1 MKLKRLFTAILSAAL
16 TLSLCAMPA
25 MAEDGSTTTGAGTT
39 TGTTGAPVWGTA
51 TTGTLT
57 IRKYEQTSEQ
67 ANANNRGTPLN
78 DVEFTVYKLADIEQ
92 ENGKLVYKP
101 VTELDG
107 TLTDADFNAATT
119 TGGAIDSR
127 ALYTTIH
134 DKLTTKGFNLDTLT
148 HKKSQTTGK
157 DASLGAGTVK
167 FTDLELGIY
176 MVAETKA
183 PSQILNKSA
192 NFIVSIPMTEKHADG
207 TYTWNY
213 DVVAEPKNAPTYG
226 GVTLVKT
233 GRVAGDTAGTG
244 ISGVLFRLDI
254 QNSGAWEPVDLDKVS
269 IAKGTKVQTTT
280 TTSIKNKGQIKTE
293 DGGYINIATG
303 LAPATYRFVELE
315 AVDGYIAN
323 TMKATVFEVYN
334 NAGTLM
340 VKMGEDTNVTS
351 INITNERPDLEK
363 NIVKRNGATSTTHDA
378 DYGIGDKV
386 QYTLT
391 VKVPDTIASLNVFK
405 ITDEVQAAELYYNKD
420 FVLTYEDG
428 TGSTQT
434 LDTNCYEITYTNN
447 DDKKNTADTRT
458 FTIDFKPTVAGK
470 GLTDAFKDKTITI
483 KYTAELLPGAKIT
496 NAGNINSAKLIY
508 SNKTNQTV
516 EGGETPDIKT
526 KEIQDSGVV
535 YTFQTGIHKVDE
547 SGNALSD
554 VTFDLYKMCDDDD
567 QKYMLGTD
575 QVGIVLNGKNLPYI
589 TDAAKLGLD
598 GSNKWVKVG
607 TLTSNDEGKDAIKGL
622 VEGTYK
628 LVETETK
635 EGYNLLKEPV
645 DATLTVSYAENWT
658 KTDSFVDG
666 KLVKRTFNTSGTAF
680 DNSKASTEIKIINRK
695 GFTLPVTGGFGTLLF
710 SGIGLLLVLV
720 GVSVLFSLKKKTNR
734 A

>member
-16 TLSLCAMPA
+16 TLSLCVMPA
-25 MAEDGSTTTGAGTT
+25 MADDGSGTTGTG

-57 IRKYEQTSEQ
+57 ICKYEQTSDQ
-67 ANANNRGTPLN
+67 AATSEMGTPLN
-78 DVEFTVYKLADIEQ
+78 GVEFTVYKLADITQ
-92 ENGKLVYKP
+92 VDGKLVYTP
-101 VTELDG
+101 VTELSAI
-107 TLTDADFNAATT
+107 LTDDDFNATTT

-134 DKLTTKGFNLDTLT
+134 NKLTAKRFNLDTLT
-148 HKKSQTTGK
+148 HKNKTTGE
-157 DASLGAGTVK
+157 DSTLEAGTVK
-167 FTDLELGIY
+167 FTGLDLGIY

-192 NFIVSIPMTEKHADG
+192 NFIVSIPMTEKQADG

-213 DVVAEPKNAPTYG
+213 DVVAKPKNAPTYG

-233 GRVAGDTAGTG
+233 GRVAGETTRGTG

-254 QNSGAWEPVDLDKVS
+254 QNGTAWEPVDLDKVI
-269 IAKGTKVQTTT
+269 IAKGTKVQTTS
-280 TTSIKNKGQIKTE
+280 TSGIEYKGQIKTADE
-293 DGGYINIATG
+293 GYINISTG

-323 TMKATVFEVYN
+323 TAKATEFEVYN
-334 NAGTLM
+334 DGGDLK
-340 VKMGEDTNVTS
+340 VKMGENTVTS
-351 INITNERPDLEK
+351 IDITNERPDLEK

-386 QYTLT
+386 PYTLT

-405 ITDEVQAAELYYNKD
+405 ITDEVQAKELYYNKD
-420 FVLTYEDG
+420 FVLTCDDG
-428 TGSTQT
+428 TE
-434 LDTNCYEITYTNN
+434 LDSNCYEITYTN
-447 DDKKNTADTRT
+447 DDKTNTTDQRT
-458 FTIDFKPTVAGK
+458 FTIDFKPSGEGK
-470 GLTDAFKDKTITI
+470 GLTAAFNDKTITI

-496 NAGNINSAKLIY
+496 NAGNINSAKLSY
-508 SNKTNQTV
+508 SNKTNKTV
-516 EGGETPDIKT
+516 DVGETPDQKT
-526 KEIQDSGVV
+526 NEIQDAGVV
-535 YTFQTGIHKVDE
+535 YTFQTGIYKVDE

-554 VTFDLYKMCDDDD
+554 VTFDLYKMCDDND
-567 QKYMLGTD
+567 QKYMQDTT
-575 QVGIVLNGKNLPYI
+575 QVGIVLNGKNLTYI
-589 TDAAKLGLD
+589 TDAAKLGLV

-607 TLTSNDEGKDAIKGL
+607 TLTSNSEGKYAIKGL
-622 VEGTYK
+622 VNGTYK
-628 LVETETK
+628 LVETQTK

-645 DATLTVSYAENWT
+645 DAPLTVSYAENWE
-658 KTDSFVDG
+658 KTDSFVNG
-666 KLVKRTFNTSGTAF
+666 KLVKRTFKTGGIAF
-680 DNSKASTEIKIINRK
+680 DNSKASTEIKVINRK

>member
-25 MAEDGSTTTGAGTT
+25 MAEGASNKSTFDPSITS
-39 TGTTGAPVWGTA
+39 
-51 TTGTLT
+51 GTLT

-67 ANANNRGTPLN
+67 AGTGNKGTPL
-78 DVEFTVYKLADIEQ
+78 DGVEFTVYKLADIEQ
-92 ENGKLVYKP
+92 KNGKLVYKP
-101 VTELDG
+101 VTELNTILSD
-107 TLTDADFNAATT
+107 TDFNATT
-119 TGGAIDSR
+119 ATGGAIDSS

-134 DKLTTKGFNLDTLT
+134 DKLTAESFDLNTLA
-148 HKKSQTTGK
+148 HKSQTTGK
-157 DASLGAGTVK
+157 DPSLGAGTAK
-167 FTDLELGIY
+167 FNDLALGIY

-183 PSQILNKSA
+183 PSQILTKSA
-192 NFIVSIPMTEKHADG
+192 NFIVSIPMTEKQADE

-233 GRVAGDTAGTG
+233 GRVAGQTAGTG

-254 QNSGAWEPVDLDKVS
+254 KNGTAWEPVDLDKVT
-269 IAKGTKVQTTT
+269 IAAGTKVQTT
-280 TTSIKNKGQIKTE
+280 SASVIENKGQIKTA
-293 DGGYINIATG
+293 DGGYINITTG

-315 AVDGYIAN
+315 AVDGYIAD
-323 TMKATVFEVYN
+323 TAKATEFEVYN
-334 NAGTLM
+334 NSGSLM
-340 VKMGEDTNVTS
+340 VRMNGNDNVTS
-351 INITNERPDLEK
+351 IKITNERPDLEK
-363 NIVKRNGATSTTHDA
+363 NIAKRNGTTSDTHDA

-386 QYTLT
+386 PYTLT

-405 ITDEVQAAELYYNKD
+405 VTDEVQAAELYYNND
-420 FVLTYEDG
+420 VTLTYEDG
-428 TGSTQT
+428 SGNTQT
-434 LDTNCYEITYTNN
+434 LATDCYEITYTNN
-447 DDKKNTADTRT
+447 NKDTTTGTRF

-483 KYTAELLPGAKIT
+483 KYTAELLKGAKIT
-496 NAGNINSAKLIY
+496 NEGNINSAKLSY

-516 EGGETPDIKT
+516 EGGVTPDIKT
-526 KEIQDSGVV
+526 NEIQDAGVV

-554 VTFDLYKMCDDDD
+554 VTFDLYKMCDAND
-567 QKYMLGTD
+567 QPYMQGAT
-575 QVGIVLNGKNLPYI
+575 QTGIVLNGKNLTYI

-598 GSNKWVKVG
+598 SSKNWVKVD
-607 TLTSNDEGKDAIKGL
+607 TLTSNTEGKDAIKGL
-622 VEGTYK
+622 VNGTYK

-645 DATLTVSYAENWT
+645 DAPLTVNYVKNWT
-658 KTDSFVDG
+658 EKTSYVDG
-666 KLVKRTFNTSGTAF
+666 KLVKRTFNTTGSAF
-680 DNSKASTEIKIINRK
+680 DNSKASTEIKVINRK

>member
-16 TLSLCAMPA
+16 ALSLCAMPA
-25 MAEDGSTTTGAGTT
+25 MADSGTTGTG

-57 IRKYEQTSEQ
+57 IHKYEQTSAQ
-67 ANANNRGTPLN
+67 KGASNKGTPL
-78 DVEFTVYKLADIEQ
+78 DGVEFTVYKLADIEQ
-92 ENGKLVYKP
+92 KNGKLVYKP
-101 VTELDG
+101 VTELNTILSD
-107 TLTDADFNAATT
+107 TDFNAATT
-119 TGGAIDSR
+119 TGGAIDSS
-127 ALYTTIH
+127 ALYTTIQ
-134 DKLTTKGFNLDTLT
+134 DKLTAHNFNLNTLQRT
-148 HKKSQTTGK
+148 SQITGTGTTPE
-157 DASLGAGTVK
+157 AGTAK
-167 FTDLELGIY
+167 FNDLYLGIY

-183 PSQILNKSA
+183 PSQILTKSA
-192 NFIVSIPMTEKHADG
+192 NFIVSIPMTEKQADG

-233 GRVAGDTAGTG
+233 GRVAGQTAGTG

-254 QNSGAWEPVDLDKVS
+254 KNSGAWEPVDLDKVTLTS
-269 IAKGTKVQTTT
+269 GTKVQTT
-280 TTSIKNKGQIKTE
+280 SASGIENKGQIKTA
-293 DGGYINIATG
+293 DGGYINISTG

-315 AVDGYIAN
+315 AVDGYIAD
-323 TMKATVFEVYN
+323 TAKATEFEVYN
-334 NAGTLM
+334 DGGDLK
-340 VKMGEDTNVTS
+340 VKMGSNNDVTT
-351 INITNERPDLEK
+351 IDITNERPDLEK
-363 NIVKRNGATSTTHDA
+363 NIVKRNGTTSAYHDA
-378 DYGIGDKV
+378 DYGIGDNV
-386 QYTLT
+386 PYTLT
-391 VKVPDTIASLNVFK
+391 VKVPDTIVSLNVFK
-405 ITDEVQAAELYYNKD
+405 VTDEVQAAELYYNND
-420 FVLTYEDG
+420 VTLTYEDDSG
-428 TGSTQT
+428 HTQT
-434 LDTNCYEITYTNN
+434 LDANCYEITYINN
-447 DDKKNTADTRT
+447 DNKETTTGTRT
-458 FTIDFKPTVAGK
+458 FTIDFKPTGAGK
-470 GLTDAFKDKTITI
+470 GLTDAFFKDKTITI
-483 KYTAELLPGAKIT
+483 KYTAELLKGAKIT
-496 NAGNINSAKLIY
+496 NEGNINSAKLIY

-547 SGNALSD
+547 SGNALSG
-554 VTFDLYKMCDDDD
+554 VTFDLYKMCDAND
-567 QKYMLGTD
+567 QPYMQGAD
-575 QVGIVLNGKNLPYI
+575 QVGIVLNGKNLTYI

-598 GSNKWVKVG
+598 SSKNWVKVG
-607 TLTSNDEGKDAIKGL
+607 TLTSNTEGKGAIKGL

-645 DATLTVSYAENWT
+645 DAPLTVNYVKNWT
-658 KTDSFVDG
+658 EKTSYVDG
-666 KLVKRTFNTSGTAF
+666 KLVKRSFNTTGSAF
-680 DNSKASTEIKIINRK
+680 DNSKASPEITIVNRK

>member
-25 MAEDGSTTTGAGTT
+25 MATEAGTG

-57 IRKYEQTSEQ
+57 IRKYEQTSDQKGEG
-67 ANANNRGTPLN
+67 NKGTPLN
-78 DVEFTVYKLADIEQ
+78 DVEFTIYKLADIKQ
-92 ENGKLVYKP
+92 VDGKLVYTP
-101 VTELDG
+101 VTELSAI
-107 TLTDADFNAATT
+107 LTDDDFNATTT

-134 DKLTTKGFNLDTLT
+134 DKLTAKGFNLDTLT
-148 HKKSQTTGK
+148 HKNKTTGE
-157 DASLGAGTVK
+157 DSTLEAGTVK
-167 FTDLELGIY
+167 FTGLDLGIY

-192 NFIVSIPMTEKHADG
+192 NFIVSIPMMNADNK
-207 TYTWNY
+207 TWNFN
-213 DVVAEPKNAPTYG
+213 VVAEPKNLPTYG
-226 GVTLVKT
+226 GVKLIKT
-233 GRVAGDTAGTG
+233 GRVAGQTASTG
-244 ISGVLFRLDI
+244 IPGVLFRLDI
-254 QNSGAWEPVDLDKVS
+254 EGADGNWTPVDLLAKKVTLDTGT
-269 IAKGTKVQTTT
+269 IAQDAENTATNGY
-280 TTSIKNKGQIKTE
+280 IKTGT
-293 DGGYINIATG
+293 DGVINITGG
-303 LAPATYRFVELE
+303 LAPANYRFVELE
-315 AVDGYIAN
+315 AVDGYIAD
-323 TMKATVFEVYN
+323 TATAHQFEVYYDTADRKLCIKVN
-334 NAGTLM
+334 GEKANA
-340 VKMGEDTNVTS
+340 VEV
-351 INITNERPDLEK
+351 INERPDFEK
-363 NIVKRNGATSTTHDA
+363 NIVKRNGTTSATHDA

-386 QYTLT
+386 PYTLT

-420 FVLTYEDG
+420 FNLTYKGDD
-428 TGSTQT
+428 GSTKT
-434 LDTNCYEITYTNN
+434 LDAKCYDITYTNDN
-447 DDKKNTADTRT
+447 RANTTDKRT
-458 FTIDFKPTVAGK
+458 FTIDFKPTGVDR
-470 GLTDAFKDKTITI
+470 GLTGDFKDKTITI
-483 KYTAELLPGAKIT
+483 TYTAELLTGAKIT
-496 NAGNINSAKLIY
+496 NEGNINSAKLIY

-554 VTFDLYKMCDDDD
+554 VTFDLYKMCDDND

-589 TDAAKLGLD
+589 TDAAKLGLN

-720 GVSVLFSLKKKTNR
+720 GVSVLFSLKKKNNR

>member
-25 MAEDGSTTTGAGTT
+25 MAEGASNKSTFDPSITR
-39 TGTTGAPVWGTA
+39 
-51 TTGTLT
+51 GTLT
-57 IRKYEQTSEQ
+57 IRKYEQTSAQ
-67 ANANNRGTPLN
+67 AGTGSRGTPL
-78 DVEFTVYKLADIEQ
+78 DGVEFTVYKLADIEQ
-92 ENGKLVYKP
+92 VNGKLVYKP
-101 VTELDG
+101 VTELRTILSD
-107 TLTDADFNAATT
+107 TDFNATTT
-119 TGGAIDSR
+119 TGGAIDSSE
-127 ALYTTIH
+127 LYTTIQ
-134 DKLTTKGFNLDTLT
+134 DKLTANNFNLNTLT
-148 HKKSQTTGK
+148 HKMQITGT
-157 DASLGAGTVK
+157 DASLGAGTAK
-167 FTDLELGIY
+167 FTDLTLGIY

-183 PSQILNKSA
+183 PSQILTKSA
-192 NFIVSIPMTEKHADG
+192 NFIVSIPMTEKQADE

-233 GRVAGDTAGTG
+233 GRVAGQTAGTG

-254 QNSGAWEPVDLDKVS
+254 KNGTAWEPVDLDKVT
-269 IAKGTKVQTTT
+269 IAAGTKVQTT
-280 TTSIKNKGQIKTE
+280 SASGIENKGKIKTA
-293 DGGYINIATG
+293 DGGYINITTG

-323 TMKATVFEVYN
+323 TAKAYEFEVYN
-334 NAGTLM
+334 EGGTLK
-340 VKMGEDTNVTS
+340 VKMGSNNDVTS

-363 NIVKRNGATSTTHDA
+363 NIAKRNGTTSDNHDA

-386 QYTLT
+386 PYTLT

-405 ITDEVQAAELYYNKD
+405 VTDEVQAAELYYNKD
-420 FVLTYEDG
+420 FDLTYKDD
-428 TGSTQT
+428 TGNTQT

-447 DDKKNTADTRT
+447 DDKENTADTRT
-458 FTIDFKPTVAGK
+458 FTIDFKPSGVGK

-483 KYTAELLPGAKIT
+483 KYTAELLKGAKIT
-496 NAGNINSAKLIY
+496 NAGNINSAKLSY

-516 EGGETPDIKT
+516 EGGETPNIKT
-526 KEIQDSGVV
+526 NEIQDAGVV

-547 SGNALSD
+547 NNTPLSG
-554 VTFDLYKMCDDDD
+554 VTFDLYKMCDAND
-567 QKYMLGTD
+567 QPYMLGAT
-575 QVGIVLNGKNLPYI
+575 QTGIVLNGKDLTYI

-598 GSNKWVKVG
+598 SSKNWVKVG
-607 TLTSNDEGKDAIKGL
+607 TLTSNTEGKDAIKGL

-628 LVETETK
+628 LVETNTK

-645 DATLTVSYAENWT
+645 DAPLTVNYVQNWT
-658 KTDSFVDG
+658 EKTSYVDG
-666 KLVKRTFNTSGTAF
+666 KLVKRTFNTTGTAF
-680 DNSKASTEIKIINRK
+680 DNSKASPEIKIINRK

>member
-25 MAEDGSTTTGAGTT
+25 MAEGASNKSTFDPSITR
-39 TGTTGAPVWGTA
+39 
-51 TTGTLT
+51 GTLT
-57 IRKYEQTSEQ
+57 IRKYEQTSAQKGEG
-67 ANANNRGTPLN
+67 NKGTPL
-78 DVEFTVYKLADIEQ
+78 DGVEFTVYKLADIVQ

-101 VTELDG
+101 VTELNTILSD
-107 TLTDADFNAATT
+107 TDFNAT
-119 TGGAIDSR
+119 TGGAIDSS

-134 DKLTTKGFNLDTLT
+134 DKLTAESFDLNTLQHT
-148 HKKSQTTGK
+148 SQITGK
-157 DASLGAGTVK
+157 NTSLGAGTVK
-167 FTDLELGIY
+167 FNDLYLGIY

-183 PSQILNKSA
+183 PSQILTKSA
-192 NFIVSIPMTEKHADG
+192 NFIVSIPMTEKQADG

-233 GRVAGDTAGTG
+233 GRVAGQTAGTG

-254 QNSGAWEPVDLDKVS
+254 KNGTAWEPVDLDKVTL
-269 IAKGTKVQTTT
+269 AAGTQVQTSS
-280 TTSIKNKGQIKTE
+280 TSGIKNKGQIKTA
-293 DGGYINIATG
+293 DGGYINITTG

-315 AVDGYIAN
+315 AVDGYIAD
-323 TMKATVFEVYN
+323 TMKATEFEVYN
-334 NAGTLM
+334 DGGTLK

-351 INITNERPDLEK
+351 IKITNERPDLEK
-363 NIVKRNGATSTTHDA
+363 NIVKRNGTTSANHDA
-378 DYGIGDKV
+378 DYGIGDNV
-386 QYTLT
+386 PYTLT

-420 FVLTYEDG
+420 FDLTYKDD
-428 TGSTQT
+428 TGNTQT
-434 LDTNCYEITYTNN
+434 LDPNCYDITYTNN
-447 DDKKNTADTRT
+447 DDKENPTGTRTRT
-458 FTIDFKPTVAGK
+458 FTIDFKPTGAGK
-470 GLTDAFKDKTITI
+470 GLTDVFNDKTITI
-483 KYTAELLPGAKIT
+483 KYTAELLKGAKIT
-496 NAGNINSAKLIY
+496 NEGNINSAKLIY

-535 YTFQTGIHKVDE
+535 YTFQTGIYKVDE
-547 SGNALSD
+547 NGTALSD
-554 VTFDLYKMCDDDD
+554 VTFDLYKMCDAND
-567 QKYMLGTD
+567 QPYMQGAT
-575 QVGIVLNGKNLPYI
+575 QTGIVLNGKNLTYI

-598 GSNKWVKVG
+598 SSKNWVKVD
-607 TLTSNDEGKDAIKGL
+607 TLTSNTEGKDAIKGL

-628 LVETETK
+628 LVETKTK
-635 EGYNLLKEPV
+635 DGYNLLKQPV
-645 DATLTVSYAENWT
+645 DAPLTVNYVKNWT
-658 KTDSFVDG
+658 EKTSYVDG
-666 KLVKRTFNTSGTAF
+666 KLVKRTFNTTGSAF
-680 DNSKASTEIKIINRK
+680 DNSKASPEIKVINRK